1 MPLMPSRAKTVAII
15 DFSAG
20 GRDYKLVTHKQN
32 AVSAA
37 LNAKSLGGYIVNLET
52 AEESALV

>member
-1 MPLMPSRAKTVAII
+1 MAII

-20 GRDYKLVTHKQN
+20 GRDYKLVTHKQT